1 MNKETYLFWVD
12 QELENMVIKQWD
24 IEVYCHSTQSS
35 LKDMSNQ
42 IFWNE
47 KFTTSKGNHKEEM
60 PMTNII
66 HGHRQIELAPKHRF
80 LISTREKLS
89 LGEAK
94 GRKEKEL

>member
-1 MNKETYLFWVD
+1 
-12 QELENMVIKQWD
+12 
-24 IEVYCHSTQSS
+24 
-35 LKDMSNQ
+35 
-42 IFWNE
+42 
-47 KFTTSKGNHKEEM
+47 M